1 MLTRPRRPGMAHLN
15 SSTLLSPC
23 EDSLL
28 CGDEESGTR
37 FGGRVADPC
46 LLCWRACLT
55 LRCTEEWAP
64 PARMNVCGASGFP
77 VLGALSIFGGRRLV
91 GSTIGELDPRGPQ

>member
-23 EDSLL
+23 EDTLL

-46 LLCWRACLT
+46 LLEGMSDSALYRRMGSPGAHERVRRFWVSGA
-55 LRCTEEWAP
+55 RC
-64 PARMNVCGASGFP
+64 
-77 VLGALSIFGGRRLV
+77 SIY
-91 GSTIGELDPRGPQ
+91 IRGPAVGWIHDW